1 MGSLACPESVAEFLS
16 VRVRSIAEASRALSL
31 KHVDAL
37 FEGMA
42 GTDDIS
48 ALAMK
53 LVACMGK
60 LRMMAGPRLGT
71 SVHP

>member
-1 MGSLACPESVAEFLS
+1 LQK
-16 VRVRSIAEASRALSL
+16 ASRALSL

-37 FEGMA
+37 SEGMA

-60 LRMMAGPRLGT
+60 LRMMAGARLGT